1 MVQLVVGE
9 KEVGENRGI
18 NQDVNYHHVAKS
30 TSTGKVNLND
40 LLERAH
46 AEKKR
51 NSKTNFLILSSV
63 VVVSLIVVL
72 ILSF

>member
-1 MVQLVVGE
+1 MVQLVVEG
-9 KEVGENRGI
+9 KEVRRDRGI
-18 NQDVNYHHVAKS
+18 DQDVGYQHIGKS
-30 TSTGKVNLND
+30 TSSGRIDLND

-51 NSKTNFLILSSV
+51 DSRTNFLILSSV
-63 VVVSLIVVL
+63 VIVSLIVVL

>member
-1 MVQLVVGE
+1 MKRDRE
-9 KEVGENRGI
+9 I
-18 NQDVNYHHVAKS
+18 NQDVGYQYVGKS
-30 TSTGKVNLND
+30 TSAGRIDLND

-51 NSKTNFLILSSV
+51 DSRTNFLILSSV
-63 VVVSLIVVL
+63 VVVSLVVVL

>member
-1 MVQLVVGE
+1 MRRDR
-9 KEVGENRGI
+9 EVD
-18 NQDVNYHHVAKS
+18 QDVGYHYVGKS
-30 TSTGKVNLND
+30 TSSGRIDLND

-51 NSKTNFLILSSV
+51 DSKTNFLILSSV